1 MEKPDSCPDAFYSL
15 MRDCWEEEPD
25 MRPVFAKIYERIR
38 NIIEEFADV
47 VSVVR
52 QVFAPICSV

>member
-1 MEKPDSCPDAFYSL
+1 MEQPDSCPDEFYRL

-47 VSVVR
+47 VSSVR
-52 QVFAPICSV
+52 PGLFNI

>member
-1 MEKPDSCPDAFYSL
+1 MEQPDSCPDEFYRL

-47 VSVVR
+47 VSPVR
-52 QVFAPICSV
+52 PGLFNI